1 MCTRRGYE
9 AGLVPGHQQHGRDGQ
24 GSDLVL
30 RQPLGYRIRAARYQG
45 PALWHGDGQHA
56 GEFAR
61 TPRPVVAAQ
70 RLRGGAVDL
79 AGRGWRGAWLRP
91 AAEIQYRQTPHAFIV
106 PPGLHAVRP
115 DPKHAGKPLAPVDGN
130 LHRHAGCSAP
140 VQEGIWSDLKYEGS
154 LEASPYRTAPK
165 GPPSSLAQHDAR
177 ASS

>member
-70 RLRGGAVDL
+70 RLPAEAADARPIDFAAQCEAILTAGPPIVSSIMGIYPPDFVAQMKQRGI
-79 AGRGWRGAWLRP
+79 AWFATVTTVAEAR
-91 AAEIQYRQTPHAFIV
+91 AAEA
-106 PPGLHAVRP
+106 
-115 DPKHAGKPLAPVDGN
+115 AGADV
-130 LHRHAGCSAP
+130 
-140 VQEGIWSDLKYEGS
+140 VV
-154 LEASPYRTAPK
+154 
-165 GPPSSLAQHDAR
+165 
-177 ASS
+177 